1 MNINLIQKEYDCPI
15 CGSRFKAPRPRM
27 AKLVPIG
34 QDNDLRPYY
43 EDIDIVCYEV
53 VVCTSCGYTAHNSC
67 FEEFDSLYVERTKK
81 GLETVKVQKTFY
93 SEVVTEDAIDRH
105 ISAINLLAFK
115 KAKASEYYF
124 LYSRLAW
131 LYRTINTT
139 DALENEFLSL
149 KKAYMYLEEA
159 YKKEKPPFFGMDE
172 STTIFVLGETAR
184 RIGEYDKANVYMGR
198 SILDPKSTAE
208 LRERAKETKKLIAN
222 DIEATSKL
230 FAAEQVEEELPESIK
245 DAKGKKAT
253 KEKPKKEKKEK
264 AKKGKK

>member
-27 AKLVPIG
+27 AKLTPIG

-43 EDIDIVCYEV
+43 ENIDIVCYEV
-53 VVCTSCGYTAHNSC
+53 VVCTNCGYTAHNSC
-67 FEEFDSLYVERTKK
+67 FENFDPLYVERTRK

-93 SEVVTEDAIDRH
+93 TEVVTEDAIDRH

-115 KAKASEYYF
+115 KAKASEFYF

-131 LYRTINTT
+131 LYRTINNA

-172 STTIFVLGETAR
+172 STTIFILGETAR

-198 SILDPKSTAE
+198 SILDPKSTDE
-208 LRERAKETKKLIAN
+208 LRERAKETKKMIA
-222 DIEATSKL
+222 DDMEATTKI
-230 FAAEQVEEELPESIK
+230 FEEEQVAQEEQSVATKKKIN
-245 DAKGKKAT
+245 GKKV
-253 KEKPKKEKKEK
+253 KEKKVKVKKEKKP
-264 AKKGKK
+264 KK